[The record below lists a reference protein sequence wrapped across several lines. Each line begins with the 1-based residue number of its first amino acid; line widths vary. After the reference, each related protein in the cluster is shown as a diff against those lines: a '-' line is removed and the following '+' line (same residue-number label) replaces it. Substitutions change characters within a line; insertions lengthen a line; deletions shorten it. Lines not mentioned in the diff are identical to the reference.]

1 MRKLIWLGAP
11 ALTMLTLLL
20 LALLLAGCGG
30 GGGGGGS
37 GGGVPASVVAAPTP
51 VATPVASVPRDCTV
65 DLWGDSILAG
75 QGTRGQLAQTPAQY
89 IQTKRP
95 AYAVVDDSVSGSGA
109 NASESRL
116 HARELT
122 ARFVVL
128 EWGVNDPAQG
138 YTDIAGVLTRDVA
151 HVRAL
156 GHTPVLTGID
166 TAFNNPAIIA
176 QPLAVAQATGAAYA
190 DWPSVQGGTV
200 DGLHPDQT
208 TSDAFAQKIVDVL
221 DKLAPECM
229 K

>member
-1 MRKLIWLGAP
+1 MRKLIWIGAP
-11 ALTMLTLLL
+11 AMTILALLL
-20 LALLLAGCGG
+20 LVFLLAGCGG

-37 GGGVPASVVAAPTP
+37 GGGVPASVVAAPVP
-51 VATPVASVPRDCTV
+51 VAEPAASVPRDCTL

-75 QGTRGQLAQTPAQY
+75 QNPRGALTTTPAQY
-89 IQTKRP
+89 IQAHRP
-95 AYAVVDDSVSGSGA
+95 AYTVADDSVSGSGA
-109 NASESRL
+109 NASEGRL
-116 HARELT
+116 RARPLT

-151 HVRAL
+151 LVRAA

-166 TAFNNPAIIA
+166 AAFNNPAIIA

-190 DWPSVQGGTV
+190 DWPSVVGGTV
-200 DGLHPDQT
+200 DGLHPDQS
-208 TSDAFAQKIVDVL
+208 TSDALAQKIIGVL
-221 DKLAPECM
+221 DNLAPECV